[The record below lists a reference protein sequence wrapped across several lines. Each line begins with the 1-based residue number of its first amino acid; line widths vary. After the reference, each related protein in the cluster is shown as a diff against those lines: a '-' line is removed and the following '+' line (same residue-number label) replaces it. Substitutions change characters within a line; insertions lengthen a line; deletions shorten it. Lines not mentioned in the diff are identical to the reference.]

1 MKTPMVSLIGAGPGD
16 PWLITARGLRY
27 LRLADVVLYDHLV
40 HPRLLRCARADA
52 ERIDVGPAAP
62 EAMEQE
68 AICYLLV
75 EKAREGKIVAR
86 LKWGDPFVFDRGGEE
101 ALFLHEQGVP
111 FEVVPGIPAAIGVPA
126 YAGIP
131 VTYPGGGDTVT
142 FVRGHEG
149 EGRKRPP
156 VDWKGLSRLGGT
168 VVCYAGPRQMAGI
181 LEALLSHGWSG
192 TDQAALV
199 FRGTMPDQESYQG
212 TIDEMAEIARRPGG
226 REPGML
232 IVGRVTGLREHLR
245 WFDARPLFGKR
256 IVVTRPREQAGE
268 FVEQLEAL
276 GATVIEAPAIRIAP
290 PDDFGPLDAAVAS
303 AGTFDWIVFT
313 SVNGVDSFMQ
323 RLPLG
328 PGDIRDLKG
337 VRICAVGPGTADR
350 LRQHGI
356 KVELMPP
363 EYGAEAVLDAIRE
376 AGPLDGKR
384 VLMPRADVAREPLA
398 DHLRKSGAEVI
409 EVTAYRSVPVEID
422 DPNEPDIYRMLLD
435 KQIDVVTFTSPST
448 VRRFL
453 RLYGKDQAADLLAS
467 TIVASIGPVTA
478 EAAEQGG
485 VHTTV
490 LPAEYT
496 IAGLVRAIVEYFE
509 RAPAGPAPGR
519 RPAPQAREGA

>member
-1 MKTPMVSLIGAGPGD
+1 MKTPMVYLIGAGPGD

-27 LRLADVVLYDHLV
+27 LQLADVVLYDHLI

-62 EAMEQE
+62 AAMEQE

-75 EKAREGKIVAR
+75 EKAREGKNVAR

-101 ALFLHEQGVP
+101 ALFLHEHGVP
-111 FEVVPGIPAAIGVPA
+111 FEVVPGVPAAIGVPA

-131 VTYPGGGDTVT
+131 ITYPGAGDTVT

-149 EGRKRPP
+149 EGHKRPA
-156 VDWKGLSRLGGT
+156 VNWKGLSRLGGT

-192 TDQAALV
+192 RDQAALV
-199 FRGTMPDQESYQG
+199 FRGTVPQQESYQG
-212 TIDEMAEIARRPGG
+212 TIDEMLEIARHPGG
-226 REPGML
+226 HEPGML

-268 FVEQLEAL
+268 LVEQLEAL
-276 GATVIEAPAIRIAP
+276 GATVIEAPVIRIAP
-290 PDDFGPLDAAVAS
+290 PDDFAPLDAVVAD
-303 AGTFDWIVFT
+303 AGAFDWIIFT
-313 SVNGVDSFMQ
+313 SVNGVDYFMQ
-323 RLPLG
+323 RLPLS

-337 VRICAVGPGTADR
+337 VRICAAGSGTADR

-356 KVELMPP
+356 KVDLMPP
-363 EYGAEAVLDAIRE
+363 EYRVEALLDALGA
-376 AGPLDGKR
+376 AGPLDGTR
-384 VLMPRADVAREPLA
+384 VLMPRADVAHEPLA
-398 DHLRKSGAEVI
+398 DHLRNSGAKVT
-409 EVTAYRSVPVEID
+409 EVTAYRCVPVEID

-453 RLYGKDQAADLLAS
+453 RLYGKDQAADLLAT

-478 EAAEQGG
+478 EAAEQSG
-485 VHTTV
+485 VHTTI
-490 LPAEYT
+490 LPTEFT
-496 IAGLVRAIVEYFE
+496 IAGLVRAIVEHFE
-509 RAPAGPAPGR
+509 RAAEAAAQGL
-519 RPAPQAREGA
+519 